1 MAHSLDGFVSKGIG
15 LGGKISNQV
24 SDAFTHDLRS
34 RVDAILISYQTA
46 QIDNPLLNARI
57 NELEHPT
64 ERIILDKNLALDKLS
79 NLVKTS
85 DIHPLTIVTKD
96 KPKDKHWI
104 HDKIVNNQIRLLIM
118 KNNYNLEAIFNALL
132 EQGFGHILVEPG
144 PRLLKSLFSEK
155 LVNEFFEVISKKK
168 LIKGYSIGISEK
180 AVEFTPPSSFVLVKQ
195 FNLGNDIIKFWKV

>member
-1 MAHSLDGFVSKGIG
+1 M
-15 LGGKISNQV
+15 
-24 SDAFTHDLRS
+24 
-34 RVDAILISYQTA
+34 DAILISYQTA

-57 NELEHPT
+57 NGLEHPT

-118 KNNYNLEAIFNALL
+118 KKNYNLEAIFNALL

-155 LVNEFFEVISKKK
+155 LVNEFFEVIRKE
-168 LIKGYSIGISEK
+168 I
-180 AVEFTPPSSFVLVKQ
+180 
-195 FNLGNDIIKFWKV
+195 N

>member
-1 MAHSLDGFVSKGIG
+1 M
-15 LGGKISNQV
+15 
-24 SDAFTHDLRS
+24 DAT
-34 RVDAILISYQTA
+34 LISYQTA

-64 ERIILDKNLALDKLS
+64 KRIILDKNLALDKLS

-85 DIHPLTIVTKD
+85 DIHPLIIVTKD

-118 KNNYNLEAIFNALL
+118 KKNYNLEAIFIVLL

-144 PRLLKSLFSEK
+144 PRLLKSLFSEE
-155 LVNEFFEVISKKK
+155 LVDEFFR
-168 LIKGYSIGISEK
+168 
-180 AVEFTPPSSFVLVKQ
+180 
-195 FNLGNDIIKFWKV
+195 GNQQKEIN